1 MEDTIRQTD
10 PPRQGLFYTQ
20 TPNDRTT
27 SSTGSLVSYVG
38 VPQNDQDLAS
48 SEYQLVLHSI
58 KQDLRA
64 VLQRQSPAHAD
75 VDLKDLMHPQAP
87 QQLKDILQGLVYVA
101 KIKDVANTRGGAQVS
116 QHRRVL
122 AQQTYNMLV
131 QELSDVLQGPAV
143 QRSLRDLSAGTKLD
157 LQGNG
162 HRNET
167 VHSNHSFPAI
177 TESSSKSDITS
188 SESSS
193 RASVMDDDDTAASV
207 QSADPIDIV
216 VIELLKSVDFEV
228 DDQEVHQDIMQ
239 ILKAR
244 DGDVNNTEK
253 KLKNLNQGFDK
264 SRDISLQRE
273 ITSLMDFLRSIQT
286 KRICF
291 LDNHD
296 IVVEEHNT
304 KVFSFK
310 QDIYSLYRE
319 KSSVI
324 SLRGRNLEQLDT
336 RIEQANSDYKNAIK
350 KTKTSLDNLKQLE
363 ETNNERIQD
372 LLIQCGVHKE

>member
-1 MEDTIRQTD
+1 
-10 PPRQGLFYTQ
+10 
-20 TPNDRTT
+20 
-27 SSTGSLVSYVG
+27 
-38 VPQNDQDLAS
+38 
-48 SEYQLVLHSI
+48 
-58 KQDLRA
+58 
-64 VLQRQSPAHAD
+64 
-75 VDLKDLMHPQAP
+75 
-87 QQLKDILQGLVYVA
+87 VA

-131 QELSDVLQGPAV
+131 QELGDVLQGQAV
-143 QRSLRDLSAGTKLD
+143 QRRLRDLSAGTKLD

-167 VHSNHSFPAI
+167 VHSNYSFPAI
-177 TESSSKSDITS
+177 TDSSSKSDITS

-216 VIELLKSVDFEV
+216 VIELLKFVDIEV

-244 DGDVNNTEK
+244 DDDVKNTEK
-253 KLKNLNQGFDK
+253 KMKNLKQGFDK
-264 SRDISLQRE
+264 CGDILLQRE
-273 ITSLMDFLRSIQT
+273 ITSLIDFLRSIQT
-286 KRICF
+286 QRIYF
-291 LDNHD
+291 LDNYD
-296 IVVEEHNT
+296 TDVKKHNT

-310 QDIYSLYRE
+310 QEIYSLYRD

-324 SLRGRNLEQLDT
+324 SLRGKKLEQLDT

-350 KTKTSLDNLKQLE
+350 KTKTSLDNLKQFE
-363 ETNNERIQD
+363 ETKNERIQD
-372 LLIQCGVHKE
+372 LLRQCGVDNE